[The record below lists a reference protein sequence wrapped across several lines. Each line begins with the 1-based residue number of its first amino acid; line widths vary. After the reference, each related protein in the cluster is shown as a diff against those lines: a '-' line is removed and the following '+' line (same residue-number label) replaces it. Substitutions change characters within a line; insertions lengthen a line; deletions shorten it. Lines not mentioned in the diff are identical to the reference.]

1 MTTLTARETTKSST
15 PVMAASFLGGDSL
28 LTERLAEGFTQNG
41 SMWSISQGAKAIV
54 TGFDGI
60 SDVYLQRM
68 REIGIDI
75 GAEIKCLNRPPF
87 SAPRQFQICDGVFS
101 LDKEIAGA
109 IQVSF
114 R

>member
-1 MTTLTARETTKSST
+1 MTSSLLQNTVEKATKT
-15 PVMAASFLGGDSL
+15 NAPMMAASFLGANPL
-28 LTERLAEGFTQNG
+28 LTEGAADG
-41 SMWSISQGAKAIV
+41 SMWSISQGARAIV
-54 TGFDGI
+54 VGFDGI
-60 SDVYLQRM
+60 SNVYLQRM

-101 LDKEIAGA
+101 LDKEIAAA

-114 R
+114 C